1 MLRNRLSP
9 KLFVVIFLTLLAT
22 SFSYAEGENKSNPLA
37 ETSDFIIC
45 ASITDL
51 AVPEQRMLDEAT
63 KRGLKKGPN
72 CAEKVT
78 PPPPPSIP
86 KNSHK
91 VGNSWTCNTNYYKS
105 GSACRQVPV
114 NAYSNS
120 NYWYCNDGYKMN
132 TDKTGCVMK
141 VTPPLIKPP
150 VEYPISPAPEKVP
163 KSYLYPLIMIAVFL
177 FILFNVAFKIV
188 FRPKFTIKLRP
199 FPSKKA
205 SKPLTSQNRP
215 EVKSHSSDFESHLSN
230 QTETI
235 KSLRNDMS
243 TLLKTINDMNQ
254 TFMTLK
260 TNLDQKDEEISRFK
274 DGYDATIF
282 KNFLLRFTRVD
293 KVIKE
298 YLGDN
303 KIDINGLKDIQIQMD
318 DALAECDVE
327 VFSPKI
333 GANFKSAIG
342 VADNPEIRDTSDKLL
357 DSTIAEILMP
367 GYHRK
372 LPSNANDDYQIII
385 EAKVVIYVHTQT

>member
-37 ETSDFIIC
+37 DTSDFIIC

-78 PPPPPSIP
+78 PP
-86 KNSHK
+86 
-91 VGNSWTCNTNYYKS
+91 
-105 GSACRQVPV
+105 
-114 NAYSNS
+114 
-120 NYWYCNDGYKMN
+120 
-132 TDKTGCVMK
+132 
-141 VTPPLIKPP
+141 LIKSPI
-150 VEYPISPAPEKVP
+150 EYPISPAPEKVP

-177 FILFNVAFKIV
+177 FILFNVAFKII

-215 EVKSHSSDFESHLSN
+215 EVKAHSSDFESHLSN